1 MYATGAKLLGKYLKK
16 NVIFKYGFNLAPMY
30 RRTTGRVMFVSED
43 LMTIKI
49 KIPLSYKNSNYVG
62 SMFGGS
68 MTSATDPIFM
78 VQLINVLGD
87 DYVVWDKEA
96 TIKFKRPAKETAYAS
111 FHFSAE
117 EIENIK
123 ADVAKKDEINVVKEV
138 NITDK
143 TGKVVFAKLVKTI
156 YVADKTHYKEKRK
169 SKH

>member
-1 MYATGAKLLGKYLKK
+1 MYATSVKLLGKYLKK
-16 NVIFKYGFNLAPMY
+16 NVIFKYGFNLVPMY

-78 VQLINVLGD
+78 VQLINILGD
-87 DYVVWDKEA
+87 NYIVWDKES
-96 TIKFKRPAKETAYAS
+96 TIKFKRPAHEAAYAN
-111 FHFSAE
+111 FNFSTT
-117 EIENIK
+117 EIEKIK
-123 ADVAKKDEINVVKEV
+123 ADVAGKNEINVIKEV

-143 TGKVVFAKLVKTI
+143 TGKLVFARLVKTI
-156 YVADKTHYKEKRK
+156 YVADKTYFKEKRK
-169 SKH
+169 LKQ